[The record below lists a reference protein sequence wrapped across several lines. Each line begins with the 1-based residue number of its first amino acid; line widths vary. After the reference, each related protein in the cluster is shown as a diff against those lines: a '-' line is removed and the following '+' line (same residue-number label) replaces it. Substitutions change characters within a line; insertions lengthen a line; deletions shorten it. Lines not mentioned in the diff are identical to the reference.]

1 MERAVIQL
9 TTQKELKIFMDPLR
23 QRLLRTLSAMGEPA
37 TAKQL
42 ADRLGITPSSAK
54 HHLTQLEHI
63 GVVAFHHTQQI
74 RGIIASYY
82 QLSPVTVRLGLETSS
97 YADQRQMMAE
107 SLLMG
112 VFQGFQQYM
121 EDFRQLEHPPEKCPA
136 ELTTGVVHLSAADA
150 LALRE
155 VIQNFV
161 ESRETAGQDTIPFEY
176 ALMAYP
182 VGRQP

>member
-9 TTQKELKIFMDPLR
+9 TTQEQLKIFMDPLR
-23 QRLLRTLSAMGEPA
+23 QRLLRTLSALGEPA

-54 HHLTQLEHI
+54 HHLTRLESI
-63 GVVAFHHTQQI
+63 GLVALHHTRQI
-74 RGIIASYY
+74 RGITASYY
-82 QLSPVTVRLGLETSS
+82 QLSPVTVRLGLEKGA
-97 YADQRQMMAE
+97 YADQRQLLAE

-112 VFQGFQQYM
+112 VFQGVQQYM
-121 EDFRQLEHPPEKCPA
+121 EYYRQLENPPEKCPA
-136 ELTTGVVHLSAADA
+136 ELTTGVVHLTPHHA

-155 VIQNFV
+155 LIQTFV
-161 ESRETAGQDTIPFEY
+161 ESHETAGPDTIPYEY

-182 VGRQP
+182 VERQP